1 MKDIPENYALVELLD
16 LDNRGKILLFEPG
29 KASKEALYNPETHRW
44 EWAQMTPDY
53 FLPFSPIAGAY
64 KKITKEEAVAKYP
77 TILKDLEKPID
88 ESVPIHRNHW
98 EDDEIDPYG

>member
-1 MKDIPENYALVELLD
+1 MKMKLKEYELIELTD
-16 LDNRGKILLFEPG
+16 LDNRGKILLYNMKDLGAEV
-29 KASKEALYNPETHRW
+29 LYNPETHRW
-44 EWAQMTPDY
+44 ERSWMSLDY
-53 FLPFSPIAGAY
+53 LLPFSPVGDSY
-64 KKITKEEAVAKYP
+64 KEITKEEAVAKYP